1 MPIVEI
7 KFQGE
12 FKDVAESLNEKIG
25 KLEVLQINFET
36 AVIFEGS
43 GDTFKDDIN
52 YIKNSNLKNNSV
64 ITECKYA
71 SYDNI
76 SLSDYA
82 SRFVTSNSDVH
93 KNVVEDL
100 KNDIGSLATS
110 QIIDSTDLT
119 SSCSSFNRETA
130 IKNLQQV
137 LVDVALKSKTPL
149 HEDDPIN
156 SVYNSQFIS
165 YSVFAI
171 ALLNVVASLF

>member
-12 FKDVAESLNEKIG
+12 FKDVSESLNEKIG
-25 KLEVLQINFET
+25 KLEVLQINFDT
-36 AVIFEGS
+36 AVIFEAS

-64 ITECKYA
+64 ITDCKYA
-71 SYDNI
+71 SYEDI
-76 SLSDYA
+76 SLKDYA
-82 SRFVTSNSDVH
+82 SRFITTNSEVH

-119 SSCSSFNRETA
+119 SCSFNRETA

-156 SVYNSQFIS
+156 SVYNCQFIS
-165 YSVFAI
+165 YSLFAI

>member
-12 FKDVAESLNEKIG
+12 FKDVAESLYEKIG
-25 KLEVLQINFET
+25 KLEVLQINIDT
-36 AVIFEGS
+36 AVIYEGS

-71 SYDNI
+71 SYDDI
-76 SLSDYA
+76 SLKEYA
-82 SRFVTSNSDVH
+82 SRFTTTNSEVH

-110 QIIDSTDLT
+110 QIIDSTDFT
-119 SSCSSFNRETA
+119 SCSFNRESA

-137 LVDVALKSKTPL
+137 FVDVALKSKTPL

-165 YSVFAI
+165 YSIFAI